1 MTNTNPI
8 AARIATLSTA
18 QIELALKELDKPG
31 ATSSPDKR
39 RVYAELADALT
50 ARWDIDAELDRVFL
64 DDEFTG
70 TYYEAMVIAREGRHR
85 FTPEAP

>member
-8 AARIATLSTA
+8 ATRIAALSTA
-18 QIELALKELDKPG
+18 EIEAALKALDAPRG
-31 ATSSPDKR
+31 SNTPAKR

-70 TYYEAMVIAREGRHR
+70 TYYEAMLIARESRHR
-85 FTPEAP
+85 L